1 MTLRIK
7 MPDMKLTKWRK
18 QINYI
23 LLFMAIA
30 VTLLEITSYFYL
42 INSGD
47 LPSKDG
53 DRYVRTRI
61 FFPSLLNYSCLLLN
75 HMFQTKETVPETY
88 KNDSMI
94 AATVLF
100 CSVTVWIHYT
110 LVSAL
115 SVFVLPIMLSAI
127 FVNRKKMYLICLVSL
142 TAMSVCA
149 AHSYSLLKGDPF
161 LIRNIAAVFFLVVI
175 ACWLS
180 NIIMT
185 YIEERKA
192 DLISS
197 YRTQLILDRKVKMDP
212 LTNLYNQ
219 HTFFDKLK
227 ESVELAEQQDEVFSM
242 AILDIDNFKAIND
255 TYGHSAGNQVLE
267 CLSDLMGMVFSPKK
281 EFVARYG
288 GEEFGIIFK
297 GMTSEQAYE
306 RIEQLRRHFSD
317 SRLSCIGVIH
327 VTFSGGI
334 AQYLP
339 GEESSTLFNRADAAL
354 YEAKRKGK
362 NQTVTDIVEEEI
374 AVPSG
379 A

>member
-1 MTLRIK
+1 MRIK

-18 QINYI
+18 QINCI

-30 VTLLEITSYFYL
+30 VTLLEVTSYFYL
-42 INSGD
+42 IDSGD
-47 LPSKDG
+47 LPPKDS
-53 DRYVRTRI
+53 DLYVRTHI
-61 FFPSLLNYSCLLLN
+61 FFPSVFNYSCLLLN
-75 HMFQTKETVPETY
+75 HTIQTKDTVTEVS

-94 AATVLF
+94 AATIFL
-100 CSVTVWIHYT
+100 CSVTVWVHYT
-110 LVSAL
+110 LISAL
-115 SVFVLPIMLSAI
+115 SVFVLPIVLSAV
-127 FVNRKKMYLICLVSL
+127 FVSRKKMYLICVASLV
-142 TAMSVCA
+142 AMSVCA
-149 AHSYSLLKGDPF
+149 AHSYSLIQNDLF
-161 LIRNIAAVFFLVVI
+161 LGRNIAVAFFLVLI
-175 ACWLS
+175 ACFLS

-197 YRTQLILDRKVKMDP
+197 YQAQLILDRKVKMDP

-219 HTFFDKLK
+219 HTFFKKLE
-227 ESVELAEQQDEVFSM
+227 ESVKLAEQQNEVFSM

-267 CLSDLMGMVFSPKK
+267 GLSDLMGMVFSPRR

-334 AQYLP
+334 AQYQP
-339 GEESSTLFNRADAAL
+339 GEEGSTLFNRADAAL

-362 NQTVTDIVEEEI
+362 NQTVTDLVEEGI

>member
-1 MTLRIK
+1 M
-7 MPDMKLTKWRK
+7 
-18 QINYI
+18 
-23 LLFMAIA
+23 
-30 VTLLEITSYFYL
+30 YFIY
-42 INSGD
+42 
-47 LPSKDG
+47 
-53 DRYVRTRI
+53 
-61 FFPSLLNYSCLLLN
+61 
-75 HMFQTKETVPETY
+75 
-88 KNDSMI
+88 
-94 AATVLF
+94 AATLAV
-100 CSVTVWIHYT
+100 
-110 LVSAL
+110 
-115 SVFVLPIMLSAI
+115 
-127 FVNRKKMYLICLVSL
+127 
-142 TAMSVCA
+142 MSMCA

-161 LIRNIAAVFFLVVI
+161 LIRNIAAIFFLVLI
-175 ACWLS
+175 ACFLS

-197 YRTQLILDRKVKMDP
+197 YQAQLILSRRVKMDP

-227 ESVELAEQQDEVFSM
+227 ESVEFAEQQNEVFSM

-267 CLSDLMGMVFSPKK
+267 GLSDLMGMVFSPKK

-297 GMTSEQAYE
+297 GMTSEQADE

-317 SRLSCIGVIH
+317 SRLSCIGMIH

-334 AQYLP
+334 AQYQP

-362 NQTVTDIVEEEI
+362 NQTVTDLVEDGI